1 MTHARTPK
9 RVGKTLLLALL
20 ALSACEVPSKKER
33 QLLNSMIGHPAADV
47 VRNFGVPTQQFE
59 ADNHL
64 FLAYISQQTDYTM
77 PMGGWGWGGGWGP
90 GWGPGWGGG
99 WGGPGW
105 GWGGGVSTAYTYTCQ
120 TTFELVNGLV
130 TGWTVRGDGC

>member
-77 PMGGWGWGGGWGP
+77 PMGGWGWGWRLGTGMGAWVGWGMGRP
-90 GWGPGWGGG
+90 RLGMGWRR
-99 WGGPGW
+99 
-105 GWGGGVSTAYTYTCQ
+105 Q
-120 TTFELVNGLV
+120 HGLHLYLP
-130 TGWTVRGDGC
+130 DYI